1 MVDLFGRIVPFK
13 LTVVVCETP
22 PGPSNLMTPTSATG
36 PTGPKATIEPL
47 VAIPK
52 EPFNVLTEHSS
63 ESALA
68 DGASDKA
75 SASVKTIVNGLLI
88 FFITVHLTLGFR
100 TLQQLGPWRCQW
112 RSETG
117 NRRQTMS
124 MWISCCLLVSAGSRG
139 AC

>member
-22 PGPSNLMTPTSATG
+22 PAPSNLMTPTSATG

-68 DGASDKA
+68 DRASDNA

-100 TLQQLGPWRCQW
+100 TLQQLVLGVASGAVKQAVAVKRCQCGFPAA
-112 RSETG
+112 S
-117 NRRQTMS
+117 S
-124 MWISCCLLVSAGSRG
+124 
-139 AC
+139 